1 MADQAD
7 PTGNDIADAAKRAAG
22 ASVKTG
28 RAGMQAAAQAGAQA
42 GRSTVDAGSEIA
54 REAAAT
60 GETFAEAA
68 SDHASRLGE
77 TATQASSRMFGDF
90 TKMFAELKLPATP
103 DMQALLS
110 AHRRNVEVLSAA
122 NRVALE
128 GAQTVARR
136 HLEIMQQTMS
146 ELSEQVR
153 ELASPEP
160 PQAKAARQ
168 ADLLKRSYERAV
180 ANMRELSDLIQRS
193 NGEALTLLNQ
203 RFTEALDEV
212 RGLIETNKPAA

>member
-1 MADQAD
+1 MADTGKPD
-7 PTGNDIADAAKRAAG
+7 PEDNPISIAAKNAAA
-22 ASVKTG
+22 ASTKTTRLG
-28 RAGMQAAAQAGAQA
+28 VQAARTTIDGGA
-42 GRSTVDAGSEIA
+42 EIA

-60 GETFAEAA
+60 GESITEAA
-68 SDHASRLGE
+68 AEHAERAGGE
-77 TATQASSRMFGDF
+77 AAQTQAQMLGDF
-90 TKMFAELKLPATP
+90 SKMFAQLKLPAAP

-136 HLEIMQQTMS
+136 HLEIMQQTMA
-146 ELSEQVR
+146 ELTEQVR
-153 ELASPEP
+153 ELASPDT

-180 ANMRELSDLIQRS
+180 SNMRELSDLIQRS

-212 RGLIETNKPAA
+212 RGLIETGKPAA